1 MVTIAL
7 TSRGQR
13 LAPARA
19 RDAWPRRSALPE
31 KEPGTWWIGAS
42 SSCGWWGECDEE
54 IRLERR
60 GEQEQRVVINP
71 VSSDIAALECA
82 RSLANEAMFTVSLQ
96 RRRIRSDDPE
106 DVFVMRRW
114 ADL

>member
-1 MVTIAL
+1 M
-7 TSRGQR
+7 
-13 LAPARA
+13 
-19 RDAWPRRSALPE
+19 
-31 KEPGTWWIGAS
+31 
-42 SSCGWWGECDEE
+42 GECDAE

-60 GEQEQRVVINP
+60 VEQEQRVVINP